1 MEEAEILCDRLAI
14 MDHGHILEMGTVDE
28 LISKRFK
35 ERAVRFDAIDGI
47 ADAELGGLAAV
58 TSVKHDDDAVLL
70 YTSDVAATVGAL
82 LALTEAHGVEPQ
94 NLGDPAGDAR
104 GRLPRPDRSSA
115 ARLTTGSDRCTPSS
129 ALTLA
134 NIRSYTRDRA
144 AVFWTLAFPLVFIV
158 LFGLIFQGS
167 GGARLTLGWVD
178 EDALGRRRS
187 SCAPAF
193 AALDGVTLV
202 DTTLPRRRMADDA
215 GRQGRL
221 DHRRAGRLRRRRS
234 RQARRAAARRPR
246 SRSTPTRRGRS
257 SRARVYQAIGSVLG
271 IVNLGGRP
279 PLVVPSPQT
288 VQTENLNAIS
298 YFVPSMLGLSIMQVG
313 IFAAIPLV
321 ADREKLI
328 LKRLAATPLRRW
340 QLVGSNVLMRVLI
353 AFTQAII
360 IVAVGSLLFGV
371 EIIGSLLLVGGVRGP
386 RRDGLP
392 GARLRHRLVRQDR
405 GRGQRDDQR

>member
-1 MEEAEILCDRLAI
+1 M
-14 MDHGHILEMGTVDE
+14 H
-28 LISKRFK
+28 
-35 ERAVRFDAIDGI
+35 
-47 ADAELGGLAAV
+47 
-58 TSVKHDDDAVLL
+58 
-70 YTSDVAATVGAL
+70 AL
-82 LALTEAHGVEPQ
+82 LALT
-94 NLGDPAGDAR
+94 R
-104 GRLPRPDRSSA
+104 
-115 ARLTTGSDRCTPSS
+115 
-129 ALTLA
+129 A

-167 GGARLTLGWVD
+167 GSARLTFGWVD
-178 EDALGRRRS
+178 DDHSADAVKLRAG
-187 SCAPAF
+187 F
-193 AALDGVTLV
+193 AALDGITLV
-202 DTTLPRRRMADDA
+202 DTTRQAAMADMQVGKVDSIIVVPA
-215 GRQGRL
+215 GYGAALAASQAGGGPPTQIEIYSDPSRPQLQG
-221 DHRRAGRLRRRRS
+221 S
-234 RQARRAAARRPR
+234 I
-246 SRSTPTRRGRS
+246 
-257 SRARVYQAIGSVLG
+257 YQATGTVLG

-371 EIIGSLLLVGGVRGP
+371 EIIGSLILVAAFVTLGAMAFLALGYVIASFAKTEDSANGMTSMIQFPMMFLSGAFFQIDQMPQFLQVVARLIPLTYLADALRQVMVGGAAFAPLSVCAAVLLGW
-386 RRDGLP
+386 LVVCFAIA
-392 GARLRHRLVRQDR
+392 ARKFQW
-405 GRGQRDDQR
+405 Q